1 MPMQMC
7 HGKTGVDDT
16 MGTQTNVHEDA
27 AIALAVKEL
36 ALEGYEGPGRPGI
49 ETVEKYRWLREA
61 GTRLWLDTGDIAAAS
76 KVWSSEVDALT
87 TNNTLVN
94 QVVQTGTMDGVI
106 AYAARKIRGIRP
118 DISEQDL
125 IIEIAFLVN
134 ARLALSLV
142 GKLGAHVSVELH
154 PDTAF
159 DTEQTLMFAR
169 RYFQINP
176 DHFYVKVPLTPDG
189 FIATRILSGEGI
201 PVNYTLGFSAR
212 QNYLAARFSKPMFVN
227 VFLGRL
233 NSLVE
238 ENGLGKPE
246 NVGEKA
252 TLASDEAMKALRAS
266 HRDIPTSQIA
276 ASMRD
281 GQQIAT
287 LAGVD
292 VFTMPPKAAQEYLS
306 MELSK
311 EEIRHRKSTELNVEL
326 ADTGLARV
334 IDLNTLWNIDESFIA
349 FVEDAVKQADQM
361 PNGDALIRLS
371 EEHGVNL
378 FCEWTKEEREAIRAK
393 GKIPDLAEWPG
404 APIDDLM
411 SISALETFAK
421 DQSALDQRI
430 KGLLA

>member
-1 MPMQMC
+1 MGIQM
-7 HGKTGVDDT
+7 
-16 MGTQTNVHEDA
+16 NVHEDA
-27 AIALAVKEL
+27 EVARAVKEL

-49 ETVEKYRWLREA
+49 ESIEKYRLLRDA
-61 GTRLWLDTGDIAAAS
+61 GTRLWLDTGDLGAAS
-76 KVWSSEVDALT
+76 KVWSSEIEALT

-94 QVVQTGTMDGVI
+94 QVVQTGAMDDVI
-106 AYAARKIRGIRP
+106 AYAARKIRGIRS

-134 ARLALSLV
+134 ARLALGLI

-154 PDTAF
+154 PGTAF
-159 DTEQTLMFAR
+159 DTKQALVFAR
-169 RYFQINP
+169 RYFEINP
-176 DHFYVKVPLTPDG
+176 DYFYVKVPLTPDG

-212 QNYLAARFSKPMFVN
+212 QNYLAARFSRPMFVN

-238 ENGLGKPE
+238 ENKLGNPD

-252 TLASDEAMKALRAS
+252 ALASDEAIKSLRAS
-266 HRDIPTSQIA
+266 GHDIPTSQIA
-276 ASMRD
+276 ASIR
-281 GQQIAT
+281 GGAQVAA

-292 VFTMPPKAAQEYLS
+292 VQTIPPKAAAEYLA
-306 MELSK
+306 MDISK
-311 EEIRHRKSTELNVEL
+311 DDVRHRTSRELRVEL

-334 IDLNTLWNIDESFIA
+334 IDLTTLWQIDEGFIA
-349 FVEDAVKQADQM
+349 FVEDACKQADQI
-361 PNGDALIRLS
+361 PSGHDLVRLS
-371 EEHGVNL
+371 EKHGVNL
-378 FCEWTKEEREAIRAK
+378 FREWTDEQRKAIRAH
-393 GKIPDLAEWPG
+393 GKIPDLAAWPG

-421 DQSALDQRI
+421 DQSELDERI
-430 KGLLA
+430 RGLLP

>member
-1 MPMQMC
+1 MGIQM
-7 HGKTGVDDT
+7 
-16 MGTQTNVHEDA
+16 NVHEDA
-27 AIALAVKEL
+27 EVARAVKEL

-49 ETVEKYRWLREA
+49 ESIEKYRLLRDA
-61 GTRLWLDTGDIAAAS
+61 GTRLWLDTGDLGAAS
-76 KVWSSEVDALT
+76 KVWSSEIEALT

-94 QVVQTGTMDGVI
+94 QVVQTGAMDDVI
-106 AYAARKIRGIRP
+106 AYAARKIRGIRS

-134 ARLALSLV
+134 ARLALGLI

-154 PDTAF
+154 PGTAF
-159 DTEQTLMFAR
+159 DTKQALVFAR
-169 RYFQINP
+169 RYFEINQ
-176 DHFYVKVPLTPDG
+176 DYFYVKVPLTPDW

-212 QNYLAARFSKPMFVN
+212 QNYLAARFSRPMFVN

-238 ENGLGKPE
+238 ENKLGNPD

-252 TLASDEAMKALRAS
+252 ALASDEAIKSLRAS
-266 HRDIPTSQIA
+266 GHDIPTSQIA
-276 ASMRD
+276 ASIR
-281 GQQIAT
+281 GGAQVAA

-292 VFTMPPKAAQEYLS
+292 VQTIPPKAAAEYLA
-306 MELSK
+306 MDISK
-311 EEIRHRKSTELNVEL
+311 DDVRHRTSRELRVEL

-334 IDLNTLWNIDESFIA
+334 IDLTTLWQIDEGFIA
-349 FVEDAVKQADQM
+349 FVEDACKQADQI
-361 PNGDALIRLS
+361 PSGHDLVRLS
-371 EEHGVNL
+371 EKHGVNL
-378 FCEWTKEEREAIRAK
+378 FREWTDEQRKAIRAH
-393 GKIPDLAEWPG
+393 GKIPDLAAWPG

-421 DQSALDQRI
+421 DQSELDERI
-430 KGLLA
+430 RGLLP